1 MLRALLQRNG
11 TQLLGGLVLYFIW
24 FANGISKN
32 QRLLPYALGFSSC
45 NHILVFGLS
54 CPIFPIVCSS
64 RVRFYYA
71 IHQANRIILLLP
83 NAKENPFERGTR

>member
-1 MLRALLQRNG
+1 MLKALLQRNG

-71 IHQANRIILLLP
+71 IHQGQP
-83 NAKENPFERGTR
+83 NHFITPERKRKSL

>member
-1 MLRALLQRNG
+1 MLKALLQRNG

-24 FANGISKN
+24 FANEISKN

-54 CPIFPIVCSS
+54 CPIFPIVCVAAESVFIMQS
-64 RVRFYYA
+64 TK
-71 IHQANRIILLLP
+71 ANRIILLLP
-83 NAKENPFERGTR
+83 NAKKSR